1 MTKVFIG
8 GSRRASRLNAHVHE
22 RLDNIM
28 ARGFPIVIGD
38 ANGVDRAV
46 QQYLHSKHYRNVEV
60 FCSGESCRNNV
71 GDWHT
76 RHIPVGA
83 DKRGAQFHSAK
94 DRIMAQEATVGLMMW
109 DGKSVGTLLN
119 LFRLLNLNKKAVIYT
134 VQEKRFREF
143 RRLIEWKKFLESQ
156 DVGLQRKIEQR
167 TRAEPKQEDTQT
179 PVSMAASPLILSDRE
194 AVKPRSFD
202 V

>member
-1 MTKVFIG
+1 MNAITAELYVSGKGDRRIRLDHNPDEESPMTKVFIG

-38 ANGVDRAV
+38 ANGADRAV

-83 DKRGAQFHSAK
+83 EQTRRPNSYSAK

-109 DGKSVGTLLN
+109 DGKSVGTLLKEP
-119 LFRLLNLNKKAVIYT
+119 LIYSPP
-134 VQEKRFREF
+134 QEDNGSEKRRQGVE
-143 RRLIEWKKFLESQ
+143 
-156 DVGLQRKIEQR
+156 
-167 TRAEPKQEDTQT
+167 
-179 PVSMAASPLILSDRE
+179 
-194 AVKPRSFD
+194 
-202 V
+202 